1 MAYETI
7 EPTLVP
13 NTTMRK
19 RINDTTGAIITY
31 RIAPNDGFVLHDN
44 RYDHYTD
51 YDNEGNVVGDV
62 QLGYTTGEV
71 SCPPTYD
78 FAVTTT
84 VDGFTAYGDRKLFA
98 RPTTD
103 VPENQIFGGNNDNDH
118 EMI

>member
-1 MAYETI
+1 MAYEAI

-19 RINDTTGAIITY
+19 RINDTTGALMTY

-44 RYDHYTD
+44 RYDFHNN
-51 YDNEGNVVGDV
+51 YDDEGNITGDI

-78 FAVTTT
+78 FTTTTT
-84 VDGFTAYGDRKLFA
+84 VNGVTAYGDREFFA
-98 RPTTD
+98 IPVTD
-103 VPENQIFGGNNDNDH
+103 VPENQIFGGTNNDH
-118 EMI
+118 EII